1 MWAMAV
7 PTSQKTVWHDR
18 LAALRNVPPVL
29 RLVWKAAPKVVAA
42 GLALRVVSALTPL
55 AALAI
60 SKWIIDLVV
69 AAVKNPGPL
78 PHQIWFLLAGEF
90 LVAALGNVLG
100 RAIDYTDARLADE
113 FTREVSLRV
122 MEHAGRL
129 DLETFEDPVFQDKL
143 ERARLQATDRIG
155 MLNSMGRLLLQS
167 ITLVSLSIGVIV
179 YSPWLFLVLVICVAP
194 AFAGESH
201 FAFLGYTLAH
211 SLTPIRRELDYLRIV
226 GSGKESAKEVKMF
239 GLGGFLE
246 SRYGVLTDDVIRKNR
261 QLTRKRL
268 WWGSALAVVGS
279 VGYYACFAYLVW
291 RTLLGEI
298 SVGTLT
304 FLAGAIA
311 GSSQQLQG
319 VFSLFSSISDQALF
333 LTDLVDFLAIQ
344 PRIQSKPKAI
354 PAPRPIREGFE
365 FRDVSFHYPGS
376 TRLVLDHLNFRIEP
390 GEHIALVGENGQG
403 KTTLVKLMA
412 RLYDPSSGVVL
423 LDGVDLREY
432 KVEDLQREIGV
443 IFQDFV
449 RYDMPAR
456 MNIGVGRIEETDH
469 DESLWAAAKKS
480 RADRT
485 LQRLEGG
492 LDQMLGRRFEG
503 GVDLSG
509 GEWQKFALARAYLR
523 NAQVLILDE
532 PTASLDAV
540 AESEVFAR
548 FADLARNSTAILIS
562 HRFSTVRKAGRIVVL
577 EGGRIR
583 EQGTHD
589 QLVTIRGRYARL
601 FELQAANYR

>member
-1 MWAMAV
+1 MSS
-7 PTSQKTVWHDR
+7 PSSQKTVWRDR
-18 LAALRNVPPVL
+18 FAALKNVPPVL
-29 RLVWKAAPKVVAA
+29 KLVWKAAPKVVAA
-42 GLALRVVSALTPL
+42 GLALRFVSALTPL
-55 AALAI
+55 SALAI
-60 SKWIIDLVV
+60 SKWIIDIVV
-69 AAVKNPGPL
+69 AAVKHPGPL
-78 PHQIWFLLAGEF
+78 PTQVWYLLAAEF
-90 LVAALGNVLG
+90 GVAAVGNVLG

-122 MEHAGRL
+122 MTHAAKL

-155 MLNSMGRLLLQS
+155 MLNSMGRLILQT

-179 YSPWLFLVLVICVAP
+179 YSPWLFAVLVICVSP

-201 FAFLGYTLAH
+201 FAFRGYSLAH
-211 SLTPIRRELDYLRIV
+211 SLTPVRRELDYLRIV

-239 GLGGFLE
+239 GLGGYLTD
-246 SRYGVLTDDVIRKNR
+246 RYAVLTDGVIRKNR
-261 QLTRKRL
+261 ELTKKRL
-268 WWGSALAVVGS
+268 WWGSALAIVGS
-279 VGYYACFAYLVW
+279 VGYYASFAYLVW

-298 SVGTLT
+298 SIGTLT

-311 GSSQQLQG
+311 GSSAQLQG

-333 LTDLVDFLAIQ
+333 LTDLVDFLAVK
-344 PRIQSKPKAI
+344 PRIQSKPNAI
-354 PAPRPIREGFE
+354 LAPRPIRTGFE
-365 FRDVSFHYPGS
+365 FRDVCFQYPGVS
-376 TRLVLDHLNFRIEP
+376 RLVLDHLNFRIEP

-412 RLYDPSSGVVL
+412 RLYDPTDGKIL

-432 KVEDLQREIGV
+432 NVEDLQREIGV

-456 MNIGVGRIEETDH
+456 MNIGVGRIEETNH
-469 DESLWAAAKKS
+469 DKALWMAAKKS

-485 LQRLEGG
+485 LERLEGG

-509 GEWQKFALARAYLR
+509 GEWQKVALARAYLR
-523 NAQVLILDE
+523 DAQVLILDE
-532 PTASLDAV
+532 PTAALDAV
-540 AESEVFAR
+540 AEAEVFAR
-548 FADLARNSTAILIS
+548 FAELAKNRTAILIS

-589 QLVTIRGRYARL
+589 QLVTIKGRYARL

>member
-1 MWAMAV
+1 MAA
-7 PTSQKTVWHDR
+7 PSSQKTVWRDR
-18 LAALRNVPPVL
+18 LAALKNVRPVL
-29 RLVWKAAPKVVAA
+29 RLVWNAAPKVVAA

-69 AAVKNPGPL
+69 AAVKHPGPL
-78 PHQIWFLLAGEF
+78 PQQIWYLLAGEF

-155 MLNSMGRLLLQS
+155 MLNSMGRLILQS

-179 YSPWLFLVLVICVAP
+179 YSPWLFLVLLICVAP

-211 SLTPIRRELDYLRIV
+211 SLTPIRRELDYLRVV
-226 GSGKESAKEVKMF
+226 GSGKETAKEVKMF
-239 GLGGFLE
+239 GLGAFLQN
-246 SRYGVLTDDVIRKNR
+246 RYGALTDDIIRKNR
-261 QLTRKRL
+261 ELTRKRL
-268 WWGSALAVVGS
+268 WWGSALAIVGS
-279 VGYYACFAYLVW
+279 VGYYASFAYLVW
-291 RTLLGEI
+291 RTLLGEL

-311 GSSQQLQG
+311 GSSSQLQG

-333 LTDLVDFLAIQ
+333 LTDLVDFLAIK
-344 PRIQSKPKAI
+344 PRIQSKPNAI

-376 TRLVLDHLNFRIEP
+376 ARLVLDHLNFRIEP

-412 RLYDPSSGVVL
+412 RLYDPSSGSIL

-449 RYDMPAR
+449 RYDMAAR
-456 MNIGVGRIEETDH
+456 MNIGVGRIEETDQ
-469 DESLWAAAKKS
+469 DESLWAAAKKA

-485 LQRLEGG
+485 LARLEGG

>member
-1 MWAMAV
+1 MAV
-7 PTSQKTVWHDR
+7 PTSQKTVWRDR
-18 LAALRNVPPVL
+18 LAALKNVPPVL

-55 AALAI
+55 AALAV

-69 AAVKNPGPL
+69 AAVKHPGPL
-78 PHQIWFLLAGEF
+78 PQQIWFLLAAEF
-90 LVAALGNVLG
+90 LIATLGNVLG

-129 DLETFEDPVFQDKL
+129 DLETFEDPLFQDKL

-239 GLGGFLE
+239 GLGGFLQD
-246 SRYGVLTDDVIRKNR
+246 RYGLLTDGIIRKNR
-261 QLTRKRL
+261 ELTRKRL
-268 WWGSALAVVGS
+268 WWGSALAIIGS

-291 RTLLGEI
+291 RTLLGEL

-311 GSSQQLQG
+311 GSSTQLQG

-333 LTDLVDFLAIQ
+333 LTDLVDFLAIK
-344 PRIQSKPKAI
+344 PRIQSKPNAI

-376 TRLVLDHLNFRIEP
+376 TRPVLDHLNFRIEP

-412 RLYDPSSGVVL
+412 RLYDPSSGAIF

-449 RYDMPAR
+449 RYDMAAR

-485 LQRLEGG
+485 LERLEGG

-548 FADLARNSTAILIS
+548 FAELARNSTAILIS

>member
-1 MWAMAV
+1 MAA
-7 PTSQKTVWHDR
+7 PSSQKTVWRDR
-18 LAALRNVPPVL
+18 LTALKNVPPVL
-29 RLVWKAAPKVVAA
+29 RLVWKAAPSVVAA

-69 AAVKNPGPL
+69 AAVKHPGPL
-78 PHQIWFLLAGEF
+78 PQQIWFLLAGEF

-201 FAFLGYTLAH
+201 FAFRGYTLAH

-239 GLGGFLE
+239 GLGAFLQN
-246 SRYGVLTDDVIRKNR
+246 RYGALTDDVIQKNR

-344 PRIQSKPKAI
+344 PRIQSRPNAI

-376 TRLVLDHLNFRIEP
+376 ARLVLDHLNFRIEP

-412 RLYDPSSGVVL
+412 RLYDPSSGVIL

-577 EGGRIR
+577 EAGRIR

>member
-1 MWAMAV
+1 MAV
-7 PTSQKTVWHDR
+7 PTSQKTVWRDR
-18 LAALRNVPPVL
+18 LAALKNVPPVL

-69 AAVKNPGPL
+69 AAVKHPGPL
-78 PHQIWFLLAGEF
+78 PQQIWFLLAGEF

-100 RAIDYTDARLADE
+100 RGIDYTDARLADE

-122 MEHAGRL
+122 MEHAARL

-201 FAFLGYTLAH
+201 FAFRGYTLAH

-239 GLGGFLE
+239 GLGGFLQN
-246 SRYGVLTDDVIRKNR
+246 RYGALTDGIIRKNR
-261 QLTRKRL
+261 ELTRKRL
-268 WWGSALAVVGS
+268 WWGSALGIIGS

-311 GSSQQLQG
+311 GSSTQLQG

-333 LTDLVDFLAIQ
+333 LTDLVDFLAIK
-344 PRIQSKPKAI
+344 PRIQSKPNAI

-365 FRDVSFHYPGS
+365 FRDVSFHYPGA

-412 RLYDPSSGVVL
+412 RLYDPSSGVIL

-449 RYDMPAR
+449 RYDMAAR

-469 DESLWAAAKKS
+469 DEALWAAAKKS

-485 LQRLEGG
+485 LERLEGG

>member
-1 MWAMAV
+1 M
-7 PTSQKTVWHDR
+7 
-18 LAALRNVPPVL
+18 
-29 RLVWKAAPKVVAA
+29 
-42 GLALRVVSALTPL
+42 
-55 AALAI
+55 
-60 SKWIIDLVV
+60 
-69 AAVKNPGPL
+69 
-78 PHQIWFLLAGEF
+78 
-90 LVAALGNVLG
+90 
-100 RAIDYTDARLADE
+100 
-113 FTREVSLRV
+113 
-122 MEHAGRL
+122 
-129 DLETFEDPVFQDKL
+129 
-143 ERARLQATDRIG
+143 
-155 MLNSMGRLLLQS
+155 
-167 ITLVSLSIGVIV
+167 
-179 YSPWLFLVLVICVAP
+179 ICVAP

-201 FAFLGYTLAH
+201 FAFRGYTLAH
-211 SLTPIRRELDYLRIV
+211 SLTPIRRELDYLRVV
-226 GSGKESAKEVKMF
+226 GSGKESAKEVKVF
-239 GLGGFLE
+239 GLGGFLQN
-246 SRYGVLTDDVIRKNR
+246 RYGALTDGIIRKNR
-261 QLTRKRL
+261 ELTRQRL
-268 WWGSALAVVGS
+268 WWGSALAIVGS
-279 VGYYACFAYLVW
+279 VGYYASFAYLVW

-311 GSSQQLQG
+311 GSSAQLQG

-333 LTDLVDFLAIQ
+333 LTDLVDFLAVK
-344 PRIQSKPKAI
+344 PRIQSKPNAI
-354 PAPRPIREGFE
+354 VAPRPIRQGFE

-376 TRLVLDHLNFRIEP
+376 ERLVLDHLNFRIER

-412 RLYDPSSGVVL
+412 RLYDPTSGAIL

-432 KVEDLQREIGV
+432 DVEDLQREIGI

-449 RYDMPAR
+449 RYDMAAR
-456 MNIGVGRIEETDH
+456 MNIGVGRIEETDQ
-469 DESLWAAAKKS
+469 DESLWIAAKKS

-485 LQRLEGG
+485 LERLAGG

-532 PTASLDAV
+532 PTAALDAV

-548 FADLARNSTAILIS
+548 FAELAHNSTAILIS

-583 EQGTHD
+583 EQGTHE
-589 QLVTIRGRYARL
+589 QLVMIRGRYARL

>member
-1 MWAMAV
+1 MTWR
-7 PTSQKTVWHDR
+7 DR

-42 GLALRVVSALTPL
+42 GLVLRVFSALTPL

-69 AAVKNPGPL
+69 AAVKHPGPL
-78 PHQIWFLLAGEF
+78 PQQIWFLLGAEF
-90 LVAALGNVLG
+90 LVAAVGNILG

-122 MEHAGRL
+122 MAHAARL
-129 DLETFEDPVFQDKL
+129 DLATFEDPVFQDKL

-179 YSPWLFLVLVICVAP
+179 YSPWLFAVLVICVAP

-201 FAFLGYTLAH
+201 FAFRGYALAH
-211 SLTPIRRELDYLRIV
+211 SLTPIRRELDYLRVV
-226 GSGKESAKEVKMF
+226 GSGKESAKEVKVF
-239 GLGGFLE
+239 GLGGFLQ
-246 SRYGVLTDDVIRKNR
+246 SRYGVLTDGVIRRNR
-261 QLTRKRL
+261 ELTRQRL
-268 WWGSALAVVGS
+268 WWGSALAIVGS
-279 VGYYACFAYLVW
+279 VGYYASFAYLVW

-311 GSSQQLQG
+311 GSSAQLQG

-333 LTDLVDFLAIQ
+333 LTDLVDFLAIE
-344 PRIQSKPKAI
+344 PRIQSKPNAI
-354 PAPRPIREGFE
+354 PAPRPIRQGFE
-365 FRDVSFHYPGS
+365 FREVTFHYPGS
-376 TRLVLDHLNFRIEP
+376 ERLVLDHLNFRIER

-412 RLYDPSSGVVL
+412 RLYDPTSGAIF

-432 KVEDLQREIGV
+432 DVEDLQREIGI

-456 MNIGVGRIEETDH
+456 MNIGVGRVEETDQ
-469 DESLWAAAKKS
+469 DESLWTAAKKS

-485 LQRLEGG
+485 LERLAGG

-532 PTASLDAV
+532 PTAALDAV

-548 FADLARNSTAILIS
+548 FAELARSSTAILIS

-583 EQGTHD
+583 EQGTHE
-589 QLVTIRGRYARL
+589 QLVMIRGRYARL